1 MLRFYAWSSALSAW
15 QCRWWDAHSR
25 LAVESFWMPTH
36 SFTQGF
42 KVFIVSF
49 CACILPKQS
58 EAAGSSQG
66 LCNHHYPLVKEFTE
80 MPLTR
85 TVFYLH
91 SILCHC
97 SDLNHCNGIAHH
109 RLSLPLDLFM
119 LSSNRWV
126 MQFPYPIFR
135 AYFLRPLPEPSR
147 RKMAHSEK
155 QQKSGYLKGGL

>member
-1 MLRFYAWSSALSAW
+1 MLRFYAWSSSLSAW
-15 QCRWWDAHSR
+15 QRRWWDAHSR
-25 LAVESFWMPTH
+25 PAMESFWMPTH

-66 LCNHHYPLVKEFTE
+66 LCNHHCPLVKEFPE

-109 RLSLPLDLFM
+109 RYLYPLACPCSHQIGEWCNSHIPFLG
-119 LSSNRWV
+119 
-126 MQFPYPIFR
+126 PISWGHFQNQVG
-135 AYFLRPLPEPSR
+135 
-147 RKMAHSEK
+147 EK
-155 QQKSGYLKGGL
+155 WHTQKSNKRAVI